1 MPKST
6 DPVPGRVRRT
16 ARVVLFWSFIVSA
29 GINLLMLTSPLYML
43 QIYDRVI
50 VSQHVDTLIYLTIMA
65 AVALAAYAALEYVRA
80 LVGQRLG
87 VWLERQLAGQ
97 LISASF
103 TAAQTAGGG
112 RGVPAL
118 RDLASVRGLFANG
131 GVWPLL
137 DAPWTPVFYAAAFL
151 IHPWLGWCG
160 VAGGLLLVAIG
171 LVNELASRAPVKEA
185 GKQAIRSLGE
195 ADAALRNADAMLA
208 MGILPNFLRRWER
221 FNEAALAPLSVAGR
235 RTAFLGALAKA
246 IRIALQ
252 IATLGLGAYLAIRS
266 ELSGGAMIAASIIVA
281 RAVAPLE
288 QAIGT
293 WRSVIA
299 AQTSWQRVKSLLG
312 EGGAPAEPI
321 RLPRP
326 AGALTAE
333 KVSYTMPG
341 SREPVIRQVTFALA
355 AGESLAVIGPSGA
368 GKTTLLRLLAG
379 SLTPQGGA
387 VRLDAAAMSGWAA
400 EDRLRYV
407 GYLPQDVELFN
418 ATVRDN
424 IARFSDAAD
433 EAVIEAASLAG
444 AHETILRLPQGYD
457 TMLGPG
463 GITLSGGQ
471 RQRIGLARALF
482 GDPRLV
488 ILDEPN
494 SSLDHDGEQA
504 LQAAFRAL
512 KERQAT
518 VVLVTQRLG
527 ITAEIDKL
535 LVLRNGQVEAFGPR
549 NAATEDAAPIPLAAT
564 AEARGRILRG
574 PPARPA
580 LAGGS

>member
-6 DPVPGRVRRT
+6 DPVLGRVRRT
-16 ARVVLFWSFIVSA
+16 TRVVLFWCLIVSA

-50 VSQHVDTLIYLTIMA
+50 VSQHVDTLIYLTVMA
-65 AVALAAYAALEYVRA
+65 AIALAAYAALEYVRA

-87 VWLERQLAGQ
+87 AWLERQLAGP
-97 LISASF
+97 LISATV
-103 TAAQTAGGG
+103 TAAQTTGGG

-118 RDLASVRGLFANG
+118 RDLAAVRGLFANG
-131 GVWPLL
+131 GIWPLL
-137 DAPWTPVFYAAAFL
+137 DVPWTPVFYAAAFL

-160 VAGGLLLVAIG
+160 VAGGLLLVALG
-171 LVNELASRAPVKEA
+171 LVNELASRAPVKTA
-185 GKQAIRSLGE
+185 GQQTIRSLGE

-208 MGILPNFLRRWER
+208 MGILPNFLRRWDR
-221 FNEAALAPLSVAGR
+221 FNDAALEPLSIAGR
-235 RTAFLGALAKA
+235 RMALLGAVAKA
-246 IRIALQ
+246 VRIALQ

-293 WRSVIA
+293 WRSVIS
-299 AQTSWQRVKSLLG
+299 AQASWQRVKALLSDA
-312 EGGAPAEPI
+312 GAPAEPI

-326 AGALTAE
+326 DGALAVE
-333 KVSYTMPG
+333 RASYTIPG
-341 SREPVIRQVTFALA
+341 SREPVIRQVSFALG
-355 AGESLAVIGPSGA
+355 AGDSLAIIGPSGA

-379 SLTPQGGA
+379 SLAPQVGA
-387 VRLDAAAMSGWAA
+387 VRLDAAAMSTWAA
-400 EDRLRYV
+400 EDKLRYV

-424 IARFSDAAD
+424 IARFSDAPD
-433 EAVIEAASLAG
+433 EAVIEAARLAG
-444 AHETILRLPQGYD
+444 AHETILRLPQGYA

-494 SSLDHDGEQA
+494 SSLDADGEQA
-504 LQAAFRAL
+504 LQAAFRTL
-512 KERQAT
+512 KARQVT
-518 VVLVTQRLG
+518 VVLVAQRLSV
-527 ITAEIDKL
+527 TAEVDKL
-535 LVLRNGQVEAFGPR
+535 LLLRNGQVEAFGPR
-549 NAATEDAAPIPLAAT
+549 SAVLEKGAPVPLAAT
-564 AEARGRILRG
+564 AESRGRVVRG
-574 PPARPA
+574 PARA
-580 LAGGS
+580 TVTGAS